1 MRAHLLHRGLADRL
15 GRLVCAWLLASGA
28 GAALAHGPSEH
39 AGHAAAAKAA
49 MPAPDAQPACEGP
62 LLACATAVTPH
73 VDLNGRLWL
82 AWQAAGQVLVGQ
94 LDEPQAEPRTLA
106 VLDRPGRQLDAGAD
120 ARPQIVVDARD
131 RVLVA
136 WSVFKDRR
144 WNAEVRL
151 SRSVDGG
158 RTFSPPT
165 LLSEDPHSQ
174 RFPLLMRDGQR
185 GVLAAWLDKRPADA
199 GSPREHGDVG
209 KPSGA
214 APGARV
220 AFARSADGGQS
231 WSTTGFGPGRSC
243 ECCRLA
249 GAVGDDGEAALL
261 HRAIFPGSERDHALL
276 RLRPDSTALAM
287 QRVAQDRWALEGCPH
302 HGPALALDAQ
312 GRTWAAWFTQ
322 GEARQGLFL
331 AHSVRPGAPFSEPV
345 AIGEAAR
352 QPGRPQML
360 ANAGSLWLAW
370 KSFDGQAVEVR
381 WRRTDDGGRTW
392 SADQVAA
399 RTEGPSDH
407 PQLLRWRD
415 ATWLAW
421 MTRDRGWRLL
431 RLSGVSPSQTQLQ
444 TQPQVPPFSQP
455 AEALPSAL
463 GSSSAS
469 GASR

>member
-1 MRAHLLHRGLADRL
+1 MRADLLNQGPTGWI
-15 GRLVCAWLLASGA
+15 GRLACAWLLVSGVGMA
-28 GAALAHGPSEH
+28 FAHGAAEH
-39 AGHAAAAKAA
+39 AGHAVAAIGAA
-49 MPAPDAQPACEGP
+49 SAPGAPRDCDGP
-62 LLACATAVTPH
+62 QLACATAVTPH

-82 AWQAAGQVLVGQ
+82 AWQAAGQVVVGQ
-94 LDEPQAEPRTLA
+94 LDEPQAAPRTLA
-106 VLDRPGRQLDAGAD
+106 VLDQPGRQLDAGAD

-151 SRSVDGG
+151 ARSPDGG
-158 RTFSPPT
+158 RTFSAPA
-165 LLSEDPHSQ
+165 LLSQDPHSQ

-199 GSPREHGDVG
+199 SAAREPGGAG
-209 KPSGA
+209 KPTGA
-214 APGARV
+214 AAGARV

-231 WSTTGFGPGRSC
+231 WSPVGFGPGRSC

-249 GAVGDDGEAALL
+249 GAVGEDGEAGLL

-276 RLRPDSTALAM
+276 RLRPDAAVPAL
-287 QRVAQDRWALEGCPH
+287 QRVALDRWALEGCPH
-302 HGPALALDAQ
+302 HGPALARDAK

-322 GEARQGLFL
+322 GQARQGLFL
-331 AHSVRPGAPFSEPV
+331 AHSERPGAPFSEPV
-345 AIGEAAR
+345 AIDDAGR
-352 QPGRPQML
+352 QPGRPQLL
-360 ANAGSLWLAW
+360 ADAGSLWLVW
-370 KSFDGQAVEVR
+370 KAFDGQVVEVR

-421 MTRDRGWRLL
+421 MTRDQGWRLL
-431 RLSGVSPSQTQLQ
+431 RLPAAPEPAASAPATPPSPAGGSQ
-444 TQPQVPPFSQP
+444 
-455 AEALPSAL
+455 
-463 GSSSAS
+463 
-469 GASR
+469 

>member
-1 MRAHLLHRGLADRL
+1 MRAHLLHHGFAGWL
-15 GRLVCAWLLASGA
+15 GRLGCAWLLAIGV
-28 GAALAHGPSEH
+28 GAALAHGAPEH
-39 AGHAAAAKAA
+39 AGHAAAAKGST
-49 MPAPDAQPACEGP
+49 PAPGPQPACEGP
-62 LLACATAVTPH
+62 QLACATAVTPH

-82 AWQAAGQVLVGQ
+82 AWQAAGQVVVGQ

-106 VLDRPGRQLDAGAD
+106 VLDQPGRQLDAGAD

-131 RVLVA
+131 RVVVA

-151 SRSVDGG
+151 SRSIDGG
-158 RTFSPPT
+158 RTFSPPV
-165 LLSEDPHSQ
+165 LLSDDPHSQ

-185 GVLAAWLDKRPADA
+185 GVLAAWLDKRPADVGA
-199 GSPREHGDVG
+199 SREPGDVG
-209 KPSGA
+209 KPTGA

-220 AFARSADGGQS
+220 AFAHSADGGQS
-231 WSTTGFGPGRSC
+231 WSVVGFGPGRSC

-276 RLRPDSTALAM
+276 RLPPDTPVPVL

-302 HGPALALDAQ
+302 HGPALARDAQ

-322 GEARQGLFL
+322 GQVRQGLFL
-331 AHSVRPGAPFSEPV
+331 AQSVRPGAPFSEPV
-345 AIGEAAR
+345 AIGDAAR
-352 QPGRPQML
+352 QPGRPQLL
-360 ANAGSLWLAW
+360 ADAGSLWLAW
-370 KSFDGQAVEVR
+370 KTFDGQAVEVR

-399 RTEGPSDH
+399 RTDGPSDH
-407 PQLLRWRD
+407 PQLLRWRG

-431 RLSGVSPSQTQLQ
+431 RLSGAP
-444 TQPQVPPFSQP
+444 QPQAPAASSP
-455 AEALPSAL
+455 AEALPP
-463 GSSSAS
+463 AS
-469 GASR
+469 GAPGVTGGAR